1 MKRRYL
7 SLVGYLTFTLILFGC
22 TDRNVDS
29 GSIKA
34 PSSSVASSD
43 PATDKWLGQWNGPEG
58 TFLRLEGG
66 KGRYEITIQNLD
78 GPRTYQGSAV
88 GAQIQFERNGTKE
101 TIRATSG
108 AETGMKWLS
117 DKLDCLTIRPGEGY
131 CRDWPWIL
139 YGTPPSG
146 RGATTT
152 VG

>member
-58 TFLRLEGG
+58 AHFFGLKVAR
-66 KGRYEITIQNLD
+66 
-78 GPRTYQGSAV
+78 V
-88 GAQIQFERNGTKE
+88 GTKSPFRILTARE
-101 TIRATSG
+101 LTKEGRSVLRSSSSAT
-108 AETGMKWLS
+108 ARMKPFARQVAR
-117 DKLDCLTIRPGEGY
+117 KLG
-131 CRDWPWIL
+131 
-139 YGTPPSG
+139 
-146 RGATTT
+146 
-152 VG
+152 

>member
-22 TDRNVDS
+22 TGRNVAC
-29 GSIKA
+29 SIKA
-34 PSSSVASSD
+34 PSWSVASSD

-58 TFLRLEGG
+58 
-66 KGRYEITIQNLD
+66 
-78 GPRTYQGSAV
+78 
-88 GAQIQFERNGTKE
+88 

-131 CRDWPWIL
+131 CRD
-139 YGTPPSG
+139 
-146 RGATTT
+146 
-152 VG
+152 

>member
-7 SLVGYLTFTLILFGC
+7 SLVGYLTFTLVFGC
-22 TDRNVDS
+22 TDRNVES
-29 GSIKA
+29 GSNQV

-58 TFLRLEGG
+58 TFLRLEGS

-78 GPRTYQGSAV
+78 GPRTYQGRAV
-88 GAQIQFERNGTKE
+88 DAQIQFERDGTKE

-117 DKLDCLTIRPGEGY
+117 DKLHCLTIRPGEGY
-131 CRDWPWIL
+131 CRD
-139 YGTPPSG
+139 
-146 RGATTT
+146 
-152 VG
+152 